1 MKSYLLSSIR
11 IDFLLRENEKK
22 KVLKA
27 RLTAKNPKNNYRFV
41 GKEISIWEVI
51 K

>member
-11 IDFLLRENEKK
+11 IDFLVRENEKK

-27 RLTAKNPKNNYRFV
+27 RLTAINPKNNYRFA
-41 GKEISIWEVI
+41 GKEVPILEII